1 MTNRRTSWK
10 RGVRRNQLYGNPNRA
25 GLGAIDRRGFL
36 RNMLVL
42 GGGLTSF
49 AGVGP
54 FQRLG
59 YADALPNGEP
69 RFYVFAYF
77 GGGWDVLLGLD
88 PRDPRRF
95 NEDNVATTRIQP
107 GYRMLGAG
115 GGVDLITTDAGIE
128 LGPYIGELQE
138 HIDRM
143 CIVRGMSMETLTH
156 DVGRRRFLTGKAP
169 AGLDARGSSAAT
181 WLAGHLGAD
190 EAIANLAVSIESY
203 NRDQPAYA
211 SALAVDSVPDLIE
224 VLRAA
229 DPQLEAYEASAL
241 NDLFAGHADCEQA
254 LRSPLWQQAERARL
268 RAEFTVG
275 SGFSDLFR
283 FGDESEE
290 MEAVRAHYGIGTDMR
305 APEAQAAMAA
315 QSLMAGVTR
324 VVSFQATNGL
334 DTHFDNWISEQGPRQ
349 ERGFNAIARLAS
361 DLDNHEYL
369 DTGKSWLDHT
379 TIVGFS
385 EFSRTP
391 LLNSAQGRD
400 HSLMN
405 ACFLL
410 GGNVRGGQVI
420 GASSDIG
427 MNPTTVTISSGLPS
441 AGGEMIRP
449 EHVIQALFEDAGMSG
464 DPADLRV
471 GPLGGIFF

>member
-1 MTNRRTSWK
+1 M
-10 RGVRRNQLYGNPNRA
+10 
-25 GLGAIDRRGFL
+25 DRRGFL

-59 YADALPNGEP
+59 YADALPSGEP

-95 NEDNVATTRIQP
+95 NEDNVASTRIQP
-107 GYRMLGAG
+107 AYDMLGPGA
-115 GGVDLITTDAGIE
+115 DIITTDSGIE
-128 LGPYIGELQE
+128 LGPFIGEMQD
-138 HIDRM
+138 HIDQM
-143 CIVRGMSMETLTH
+143 CIIRGMSMETLTH

-181 WLAGHLGAD
+181 WLAGHLGA
-190 EAIANLAVSIESY
+190 EEPIANLAVSIESY
-203 NRDQPAYA
+203 NRDQPAFA

-229 DPQLEAYEASAL
+229 DPALMEYETNAL
-241 NDLFAGHADCEQA
+241 NDLFAGAADCEQA
-254 LRSPLWQQAERARL
+254 LRSPMWQIAEEARQ
-268 RAEFTVG
+268 RAEFTVA
-275 SGFSDLFR
+275 SGFSDLFE
-283 FGDESEE
+283 FGAGSEE
-290 MEAVRAHYGIGTDMR
+290 MEAIRSHYGIGTDMR

-315 QSLMAGVTR
+315 QSLMAGITR
-324 VVSFQATNGL
+324 VVSFQATGGL
-334 DTHFDNWISEQGPRQ
+334 DTHFDNWATDQGARQ
-349 ERGFNAIARLAS
+349 RRGFNAVARLAS
-361 DLDNHEYL
+361 DLANHEYL
-369 DTGKSWLDHT
+369 DTGTSWLDHT

-391 LLNSAQGRD
+391 LLNATDGRD
-400 HSLMN
+400 HALMN
-405 ACFLL
+405 SCFLM

-420 GASSDIG
+420 GESSDIG
-427 MNPTTVTISSGLPS
+427 MNPTPVTISTGVPS
-441 AGGEMIRP
+441 LGGDMIRP

>member
-1 MTNRRTSWK
+1 MTVRRTSWL
-10 RGVRRNQLYGNPNRA
+10 RGIRRNHRHEDLSRRGF
-25 GLGAIDRRGFL
+25 GTMDRRGFL

-59 YADALPNGEP
+59 YADALASGEP

-95 NEDNVATTRIQP
+95 NQDNVATTRIQP
-107 GYRMLGAG
+107 AYDMLGPG
-115 GGVDLITTDAGIE
+115 SDIIVTDAGIE
-128 LGPYIGELQE
+128 LGPFIGEMQN
-138 HIDRM
+138 HIDKM
-143 CIVRGMSMETLTH
+143 CIIRGMSMETLTH

-181 WLAGHLGAD
+181 WLAGHLGSA
-190 EAIANLAVSIESY
+190 EPIANLAVGIESY
-203 NRDQPAYA
+203 NREQPAFA

-229 DPQLEAYEASAL
+229 DPALMGYEANAL
-241 NDLFAGHADCEQA
+241 NDLLAGAADCENA
-254 LRSPLWQQAERARL
+254 LRSPLWQIAEEARL
-268 RAEFTVG
+268 RAEFTVA
-275 SGFSDLFR
+275 SGFSDLFE
-283 FGDESEE
+283 FGGDSEE
-290 MEAVRAHYGIGTDMR
+290 MQAVRSHYGIGTDMR

-315 QSLMAGVTR
+315 QSLMAGITR
-324 VVSFQATNGL
+324 VVSFQATGGL
-334 DTHFDNWISEQGPRQ
+334 DTHFDNWTTEQGPRQ
-349 ERGFNAIARLAS
+349 RRGFNAVARLAA
-361 DLDNHEYL
+361 DLANHEYL
-369 DTGKSWLDHT
+369 DTGTSWLDHT

-391 LLNSAQGRD
+391 LLNASEGRD
-400 HSLMN
+400 HALMN
-405 ACFLL
+405 SCFLM

-420 GASSDIG
+420 GASSDLG
-427 MNPTTVTISSGLPS
+427 MNPTPVTIATGVPS
-441 AGGEMIRP
+441 LGGEMIRP

-471 GPLGGIFF
+471 GPLGGIFY

>member
-1 MTNRRTSWK
+1 M
-10 RGVRRNQLYGNPNRA
+10 
-25 GLGAIDRRGFL
+25 DRRGFL

-42 GGGLTSF
+42 GGGMTSF

-59 YADALPNGEP
+59 YADVLPNGEP

-107 GYRMLGAG
+107 GYDLLGNT
-115 GGVDLITTDAGIE
+115 GVDLITTDAGIE

-169 AGLDARGSSAAT
+169 VGLAARGSSAAT

-203 NRDQPAYA
+203 NRDQPEYA
-211 SALAVDSVPDLIE
+211 SALAVDSVPDLVE

-229 DPQLEAYEASAL
+229 DPQLEAYETNAL
-241 NDLFAGHADCEQA
+241 NDLFAGAADCESA
-254 LRSPLWQQAERARL
+254 LRSPLWQQAEQARQ
-268 RAEFTVG
+268 RAEFTVA
-275 SGFSDLFR
+275 SGFSDLFE
-283 FGDESEE
+283 FGADSEE
-290 MEAVRAHYGIGTDMR
+290 MEAIRSHYGIGTDTR

-315 QSLMAGVTR
+315 QSLMAGITR

-334 DTHFDNWISEQGPRQ
+334 DTHFDNWIDDQGPRQ
-349 ERGFNAIARLAS
+349 QRGFNAIARLAS
-361 DLDNHEYL
+361 DLESHEYL

-391 LLNSAQGRD
+391 LLNATRGRD
-400 HSLMN
+400 HALMN

-420 GASSDIG
+420 GASSDVG
-427 MNPTTVTISSGLPS
+427 MSPTTVTISSGTPS
-441 AGGEMIRP
+441 VGGEMIRP
-449 EHVIQALFEDAGMSG
+449 EHVIQSLFEDAGMSG